1 MIFLLPGMG
10 TDRSMYSAPSWQ
22 SLPDA
27 RFLDWPVHRGE
38 KTIGAIADRLIDENA
53 ISEGS
58 AMIGTSFGGIVAG
71 EISNRVRLGDLAL
84 VSSAVHPSEIAGILS
99 VLHPLARLAP
109 IDFIQAAAGKVPHE
123 LAGMFARS
131 QASFVRAACGAIF
144 EWRGLDGSRIRPLR
158 IHGNHDRVIPPPAN
172 ADLMLEGGHLIAMS
186 HADACVRFL
195 TEHFI

>member
-1 MIFLLPGMG
+1 MIFVLPGMG
-10 TDRSMYSAPSWQ
+10 ADRSMYSAPSWQ
-22 SLPDA
+22 GLPGA
-27 RFLDWPVHRGE
+27 CFLDWPEHRGE
-38 KTIGAIADRLIDENA
+38 KSIGAIADRLIEENA
-53 ISEGS
+53 IIEGS
-58 AMIGTSFGGIVAG
+58 AMIGTSLGGVVAG
-71 EISNRVRLGDLAL
+71 EIANRVHLRGLAL
-84 VSSAVHPSEIAGILS
+84 VSSAVHPREISGLLS
-99 VLHPLARLAP
+99 VLHPLAQLAP

-158 IHGNHDRVIPPPAN
+158 IHGSHDRVVPPPADAN
-172 ADLMLEGGHLIAMS
+172 LMLDGGHLIAMS